1 MTSDDERRIEQYLR
15 CPNLLSAAERERV
28 ETIVDQ
34 DRAARAYLDTLDTF
48 YGLLDEEERRDT
60 APQVEDFVDEL
71 FAEETPP
78 AVVQVHPFQSDR
90 SSPSTVMAAATS
102 TSAPS
107 RRFSVL
113 ATLAAAEE
121 DVLVR
126 VIGDAEEGQGRLYVL
141 SDRDEQ
147 CAHAVVSFPDFG
159 LDLVTD
165 ENGRLT
171 FDLPADV
178 EPEEWEQA
186 SAVVR
191 RPLVAERLGVGTA
204 KGIGGA
210 SGAALQCRW
219 DDGTLSV
226 TTPSGEA
233 DTLPSLMT
241 VELVEEGAERRLL
254 RLASGETI
262 QHDLPMDGDVRI
274 RLYD

>member
-1 MTSDDERRIEQYLR
+1 MTPDDKRRIEQYLR
-15 CPNLLSAAERERV
+15 RPDTLSTAARERV
-28 ETIVDQ
+28 ETMIDQ

-48 YGLLDEEERRDT
+48 YGLLDEEERRDS

-78 AVVQVHPFQSDR
+78 AVVEVYPFRPDR
-90 SSPSTVMAAATS
+90 SSPSTVLAAATS
-102 TSAPS
+102 TSAPR

-113 ATLAAAEE
+113 ATLAAADE

-126 VIGDAEEGQGRLYVL
+126 VIGDAAEGQGRLYVL

-171 FDLPADV
+171 FDLPANVD
-178 EPEEWEQA
+178 PEEWEQA
-186 SAVVR
+186 TAVVR
-191 RPLVAERLGVGTA
+191 RPLVTERLAPGDTKRLGGTA
-204 KGIGGA
+204 GARVRCEWNDETLGVALLGGETA
-210 SGAALQCRW
+210 
-219 DDGTLSV
+219 
-226 TTPSGEA
+226 P
-233 DTLPSLMT
+233 LPSLMT
-241 VELVEEGAERRLL
+241 VEPAVEEAARTLL
-254 RLASGETI
+254 RLASGDTI
-262 QHDLPMDGDVRI
+262 EQDLPVDGEIRI